1 MYHAAYHKIMA
12 TMLSLRLSAEQEQR
26 IAALASQQGITRS
39 QWLREAIERQ
49 MAVSDGA
56 TDAHAI
62 YLDLMAHLP
71 GARSSGR
78 SDAARQHSR
87 LLKQKLHAQRRR

>member
-1 MYHAAYHKIMA
+1 MA
-12 TMLSLRLSAEQEQR
+12 TMLSLRLSAEQEKR
-26 IAALASQQGITRS
+26 IAALASRQGMTRS

-49 MAVSDGA
+49 ISAADGG

-62 YLDLMAHLP
+62 YLDLMAPLT
-71 GARSSGR
+71 GARGSGR
-78 SDAARQHSR
+78 GDAAREHSK